1 MIVRRRHSP
10 PARGTVLVAVMIIT
24 TVAAMAAAGLMFRVT
39 AEVMASAAGVN
50 GEQALAAAMS
60 GVQQTVDL
68 LQSPAEETGGW
79 YDNPDRL
86 RNQLVWDDGINRWY
100 FTVYA
105 HNPDDREDFRYGVVD
120 EAGKINL
127 NTADEE
133 MLLGLPNMTEEL
145 VDCLMD
151 FRDRDDEPRQGG
163 AEQDYYDQLVMPY
176 QIKNGPFVTVEELLL
191 VKGFNGTIIYG
202 EDANL
207 NGMLDANEDDGEE
220 TFPPDDADG
229 ELNLGLRGWAT
240 VVSYDPD
247 TRRDGESRLN
257 INGGLG
263 ELTRLGRTGLGKQT
277 VEFIQV
283 YRAEGNMFKH
293 TSELLGMTY
302 KVKGTASR
310 FRSLRH
316 IRPGSTISSGVG
328 RDNLATVMD
337 RLTTRPARGM
347 PLVGMINV
355 NAAPKEVL
363 AALPGMDEELGRRI
377 ADART
382 GLDEETLSNVAWLYT
397 EDVVD
402 ADTFKAVAPRLTA
415 GGYQFRIQ
423 CVGFGVPCGRFR
435 VVEALVDLAGQTPRI
450 TYLRDIT
457 RLGLPGA
464 INVEEQE
471 L

>member
-1 MIVRRRHSP
+1 
-10 PARGTVLVAVMIIT
+10 
-24 TVAAMAAAGLMFRVT
+24 
-39 AEVMASAAGVN
+39 
-50 GEQALAAAMS
+50 
-60 GVQQTVDL
+60 
-68 LQSPAEETGGW
+68 
-79 YDNPDRL
+79 
-86 RNQLVWDDGINRWY
+86 
-100 FTVYA
+100 
-105 HNPDDREDFRYGVVD
+105 
-120 EAGKINL
+120 
-127 NTADEE
+127 
-133 MLLGLPNMTEEL
+133 
-145 VDCLMD
+145 
-151 FRDRDDEPRQGG
+151 
-163 AEQDYYDQLVMPY
+163 
-176 QIKNGPFVTVEELLL
+176 
-191 VKGFNGTIIYG
+191 
-202 EDANL
+202 
-207 NGMLDANEDDGEE
+207 
-220 TFPPDDADG
+220 
-229 ELNLGLRGWAT
+229 
-240 VVSYDPD
+240 
-247 TRRDGESRLN
+247 
-257 INGGLG
+257 
-263 ELTRLGRTGLGKQT
+263 
-277 VEFIQV
+277 
-283 YRAEGNMFKH
+283 MFKH